1 MLERLMKHQSL
12 PIPINEGNRSKSE
25 ENPHKYSMTSLTHQ
39 FSIEEGTIP
48 GEADDYLSR
57 RLIERNSFDS
67 GTNFSNP
74 TNRKVSKMSNSSLS
88 YIREEEGSIER
99 SDSTDFESYS
109 GDSSIWSMYY

>member
-12 PIPINEGNRSKSE
+12 PIPKTEGNGSKSE
-25 ENPHKYSMTSLTHQ
+25 ENTHKYSMTSLTHQ
-39 FSIEEGTIP
+39 FSVEEGTIP

-57 RLIERNSFDS
+57 RLIERNNFDS
-67 GTNFSNP
+67 GTNFTNP

-109 GDSSIWSMYY
+109 GDSSIWSVYC

>member
-12 PIPINEGNRSKSE
+12 PIPKTEGNGSKSE
-25 ENPHKYSMTSLTHQ
+25 ENTHKYSMTSLTHQ
-39 FSIEEGTIP
+39 FSLEEGTLP

-57 RLIERNSFDS
+57 RLIERNNFDS
-67 GTNFSNP
+67 GTNFTNP

-109 GDSSIWSMYY
+109 GDSSI